1 MNRFKTFLTEA
12 KNIHMEHLEDEI
24 LNHGPAGVKSAIY
37 FLESL
42 LAMLSSS
49 NASPM
54 NITTK
59 WDGAPAIIAGIDP
72 ENGKFFVGTKGVFN
86 KTPKVNYTAADV
98 DKNHDGP
105 LAKKLKTA
113 LKYFPALGIKTVLQ
127 GDMMFAEG
135 DLSSDK
141 IDGETYTTFQP
152 NTITYAVPKGSA
164 EEKKIKAAKI
174 GIVWHTEYTGDKLS
188 EMSASYNVNA
198 SSLTATKNVWFDD
211 AKFKDV
217 SGTATFTKSEA
228 DEVAKKIKVMKST
241 YGGTKRI
248 SKEISEG
255 IQRKEKR
262 YLEIKSYTN
271 VIVKAGE
278 TIKDGK
284 LHVQGYYDWAMK
296 KHNDHITAA
305 KKEATKQSRT
315 LDQKDYKKWY
325 NSKKGQ
331 LYKLFDLYKEIT
343 DAKLLVLAKLKSVKR
358 MGTFLK
364 TNNGFKVTDQEGFV
378 AIDSSGTA
386 VKLVDRLE
394 FSKANFTTDKN
405 WM

>member
-1 MNRFKTFLTEA
+1 
-12 KNIHMEHLEDEI
+12 
-24 LNHGPAGVKSAIY
+24 
-37 FLESL
+37 
-42 LAMLSSS
+42 
-49 NASPM
+49 
-54 NITTK
+54 
-59 WDGAPAIIAGIDP
+59 
-72 ENGKFFVGTKGVFN
+72 
-86 KTPKVNYTAADV
+86 
-98 DKNHDGP
+98 
-105 LAKKLKTA
+105 
-113 LKYFPALGIKTVLQ
+113 
-127 GDMMFAEG
+127 
-135 DLSSDK
+135 
-141 IDGETYTTFQP
+141 
-152 NTITYAVPKGSA
+152 
-164 EEKKIKAAKI
+164 
-174 GIVWHTEYTGDKLS
+174 
-188 EMSASYNVNA
+188 MSASYNVNA

-284 LHVQGYYDWAMK
+284 LHVQGYYEWAMK

-364 TNNGFKVTDQEGFV
+364 TTNGFKVTDQEGFV

>member
-1 MNRFKTFLTEA
+1 MNSFKTFLTEA

-49 NASPM
+49 NASPL

-127 GDMMFAEG
+127 GDMMFATG
-135 DLSSDK
+135 DLSSAK

-174 GIVWHTEYTGDKLS
+174 GIVWHTEYTGDKP
-188 EMSASYNVNA
+188 V
-198 SSLTATKNVWFDD
+198 
-211 AKFKDV
+211 
-217 SGTATFTKSEA
+217 
-228 DEVAKKIKVMKST
+228 
-241 YGGTKRI
+241 
-248 SKEISEG
+248 
-255 IQRKEKR
+255 
-262 YLEIKSYTN
+262 SYTP
-271 VIVKAGE
+271 
-278 TIKDGK
+278 
-284 LHVQGYYDWAMK
+284 L
-296 KHNDHITAA
+296 
-305 KKEATKQSRT
+305 T
-315 LDQKDYKKWY
+315 LP
-325 NSKKGQ
+325 
-331 LYKLFDLYKEIT
+331 
-343 DAKLLVLAKLKSVKR
+343 
-358 MGTFLK
+358 
-364 TNNGFKVTDQEGFV
+364 TNREV
-378 AIDSSGTA
+378 
-386 VKLVDRLE
+386 
-394 FSKANFTTDKN
+394 
-405 WM
+405 